1 MGAEKSKGMKQRKTQ
16 LRLERYLQG
25 RCPSWGVPSQPGK
38 LWECKLAQWGQQE
51 DAGNPAWA
59 RSRGDMG
66 RAVPAQPGGLCPW
79 SAGRQEISK
88 EKASPEKHQ
97 IPCADLLI
105 PLRTFVRSV

>member
-1 MGAEKSKGMKQRKTQ
+1 
-16 LRLERYLQG
+16 
-25 RCPSWGVPSQPGK
+25 
-38 LWECKLAQWGQQE
+38 
-51 DAGNPAWA
+51 
-59 RSRGDMG
+59 MG

-105 PLRTFVRSV
+105 PLWTFVRSV